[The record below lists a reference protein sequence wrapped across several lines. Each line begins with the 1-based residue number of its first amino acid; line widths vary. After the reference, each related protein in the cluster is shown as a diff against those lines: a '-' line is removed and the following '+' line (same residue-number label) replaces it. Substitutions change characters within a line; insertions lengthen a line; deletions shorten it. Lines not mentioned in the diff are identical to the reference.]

1 MAEEIEVNTPDEMPD
16 RNVDEYVPVKDRFA
30 RARQKS
36 ESYEATRS
44 TSPKPNKGNER
55 EIER

>member
-1 MAEEIEVNTPDEMPD
+1 MAEEIEVNTPDEIPH
-16 RNVDEYVPVKDRFA
+16 RNVNEYVPVKDRFA

-36 ESYEATRS
+36 ESYEATRP
-44 TSPKPNKGNER
+44 TGPKPNKDNER